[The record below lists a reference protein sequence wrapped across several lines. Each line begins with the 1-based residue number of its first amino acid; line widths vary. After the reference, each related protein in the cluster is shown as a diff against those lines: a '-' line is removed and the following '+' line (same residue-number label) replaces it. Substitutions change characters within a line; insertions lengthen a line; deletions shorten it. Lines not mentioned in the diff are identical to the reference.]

1 MLRESIKLKRV
12 LCYCLTLYPKERE
25 LVIIK
30 KIIINEKKQFENRR
44 QYFSKEK
51 FEIAK
56 LNLRILEKLCLATV
70 MLLIIFL
77 FLTPFIIKGWSPT
90 PQHVVFLPISML
102 FCIVVFLC
110 KKKVQTSPK
119 IVTALCI
126 LFEVILFT
134 FIILIDVFSG
144 KTEPSCF
151 MPMLCVALPAV
162 FIFPLS
168 LSFGMIGFFEI
179 IYAIAIILFKDP
191 AIGQYDVFETIVSLG
206 FSFVV
211 AVIIF
216 HLRIRDYQT
225 RIKFKELSTR
235 DVLLSGI
242 YNKQGC
248 QRQMQKYLDSNNPSV
263 SCSMLFLDLD
273 DFKRINDTLGH
284 QNGDIVLCCIGEILQ
299 STFRTD
305 DIIGRFG
312 GDEFIVFIKG
322 LTNEKVLAKK
332 CLNIGEKFRK
342 KSEERIGV
350 KVSCSIGAVIV
361 DNKETDFDLLFRQ
374 ADNALYD
381 AKSSGKDKS
390 ALRYYNDV
398 KGKILSL

>member
-1 MLRESIKLKRV
+1 M
-12 LCYCLTLYPKERE
+12 
-25 LVIIK
+25 VIINK
-30 KIIINEKKQFENRR
+30 LIINEKKQFENRR

-56 LNLRILEKLCLATV
+56 LNLGILEKLCLATV
-70 MLLIIFL
+70 ILLIFFL
-77 FLTPFIIKGWSPT
+77 FLTPFIIKDWSPSL
-90 PQHVVFLPISML
+90 QHIVFLPISTL

-110 KKKVQTSPK
+110 KKKVQKSPK

-126 LFEVILFT
+126 LFEIILFT
-134 FIILIDVFSG
+134 FIILIDVFSD
-144 KTEPSCF
+144 KAAPSCF

-179 IYAIAIILFKDP
+179 IYAIAVVIFKNSD
-191 AIGQYDVFETIVSLG
+191 IGQYDVFETIVSLG

-216 HLRIRDYQT
+216 RLRIRDYKT

-235 DVLLSGI
+235 DVLLPSI

-248 QRQMQKYLDSNNPSV
+248 QKQMQKYIEFYNPSV
-263 SCSMLFLDLD
+263 NCSMLFLDLD

-284 QNGDIVLCCIGEILQ
+284 QSGDIVLCCIEEVLE
-299 STFRTD
+299 SVFRSN

-312 GDEFIVFIKG
+312 GDEFIVLVKG
-322 LTNEKVLAKK
+322 MTDEEKLANK
-332 CLNIGEKFRK
+332 CLVISERFRK
-342 KSEERIGV
+342 KSEEKIGIM
-350 KVSCSIGAVIV
+350 VSCSIGAVIV
-361 DNKETDFDLLFRQ
+361 EDKETDFDSLFRQ
-374 ADNALYD
+374 ADNALYE

-390 ALRYYNDV
+390 ALRCYDDV
-398 KGKILSL
+398 KGRIIGL

>member
-1 MLRESIKLKRV
+1 M
-12 LCYCLTLYPKERE
+12 YFLTPNPKGRE

-30 KIIINEKKQFENRR
+30 KLIINEKKQFENRR

-56 LNLRILEKLCLATV
+56 LNLSILEKLCFATV
-70 MLLIIFL
+70 ILLLIFL
-77 FLTPFIIKGWSPT
+77 FLTPFIIKGWSPS
-90 PQHVVFLPISML
+90 PQHVVFLPISTL

-110 KKKVQTSPK
+110 KKKVQTSPT

-126 LFEVILFT
+126 LFEIILFT
-134 FIILIDVFSG
+134 FIILIDVFSD

-211 AVIIF
+211 AVIIVR
-216 HLRIRDYQT
+216 LRIRDYQT

-235 DVLLSGI
+235 DVLLPSI

-248 QRQMQKYLDSNNPSV
+248 QKQMQKYIDFYNPSV
-263 SCSMLFLDLD
+263 YCSMLFLDLD

-284 QNGDIVLCCIGEILQ
+284 QNGDIVLCCIEEVLE
-299 STFRTD
+299 SVFRSN

-312 GDEFIVFIKG
+312 GDEFIVLVKG
-322 LTNEKVLAKK
+322 MTDEKNLANK
-332 CLNIGEKFRK
+332 CLNISERFRK

-361 DNKETDFDLLFRQ
+361 ENKKTDFDSLFRQ
-374 ADNALYD
+374 ADNALYE

-398 KGKILSL
+398 KGKIISSY

>member
-12 LCYCLTLYPKERE
+12 LCYCLTLYPKGRE

-126 LFEVILFT
+126 LFEIILFT
-134 FIILIDVFSG
+134 FIILIDVFSD

-168 LSFGMIGFFEI
+168 LSFGLI
-179 IYAIAIILFKDP
+179 
-191 AIGQYDVFETIVSLG
+191 
-206 FSFVV
+206 
-211 AVIIF
+211 
-216 HLRIRDYQT
+216 
-225 RIKFKELSTR
+225 
-235 DVLLSGI
+235 
-242 YNKQGC
+242 
-248 QRQMQKYLDSNNPSV
+248 
-263 SCSMLFLDLD
+263 
-273 DFKRINDTLGH
+273 TL
-284 QNGDIVLCCIGEILQ
+284 
-299 STFRTD
+299 
-305 DIIGRFG
+305 
-312 GDEFIVFIKG
+312 
-322 LTNEKVLAKK
+322 
-332 CLNIGEKFRK
+332 
-342 KSEERIGV
+342 
-350 KVSCSIGAVIV
+350 
-361 DNKETDFDLLFRQ
+361 
-374 ADNALYD
+374 
-381 AKSSGKDKS
+381 
-390 ALRYYNDV
+390 
-398 KGKILSL
+398 